1 MFYRSRRNL
10 ARWFTFSMGTIFFLF
25 AGVLYFVE
33 AVDELEKLDRLLY
46 KKTRVIATN
55 LKYEWETKTIDL
67 ENVPL
72 LGNNTRLL
80 NTELIYARWYNPEK
94 QLMRFFG
101 TPGFEELI
109 TQPGLE
115 TIKNETP
122 WVRQL
127 TLPVYQRGLL
137 IGYLQVGTPLTS
149 AQNNL
154 TQLRLIL
161 AIAVPIS
168 LGIIGITGWL
178 LAGIAMRP
186 IRQSYEQLQRF
197 TADASHELRAPLA
210 AILTNAQVGLITPV
224 KDGSQQL
231 LRLEKITKL
240 VESVSYLVSNLL
252 FLARHEGGL
261 TTESLP
267 KIDLTDLLNTIAKEY
282 QIQAHKQGLIFTFN
296 LPTQPIKLSV
306 EPTLLSQAVTN
317 LLTNAYKYT
326 PAGGIIQLR
335 LLTNGRPQ
343 APSFQDGE
351 RVTRSRQA
359 LITVEDSG
367 IGIPEADLPHIF
379 ERFYRVDTE
388 RSRNTGGFGLGL
400 AIAKQIVEAHGGKI
414 SVFSQVEQGTTFTI
428 KLPL

>member
-10 ARWFTFSMGTIFFLF
+10 ARWFTFSMGTIFVLF
-25 AGVLYFVE
+25 AGVLYYLE

-55 LKYEWETKTIDL
+55 LKYEFRTKTIDL

-80 NTELIYARWYNPEK
+80 NTELIYARWYSPKK

-101 TPGFEELI
+101 TPGFEKLT

-115 TIKNETP
+115 TIRNETP
-122 WVRQL
+122 WIRQL
-127 TLPVYQRGLL
+127 TLPVYQKGLL

-154 TQLRLIL
+154 TQLRLVL

-168 LGIIGITGWL
+168 LGLIGITGWI

-186 IRQSYEQLQRF
+186 IRQAYEQLQRF

-240 VESVSYLVSNLL
+240 VESVSHLVSNLL

-261 TTESLP
+261 AAESLP
-267 KIDLTDLLNTIAKEY
+267 EIDLTDLLNTIAEEY
-282 QIQAHKQGLIFTFN
+282 QTQAKEKSLIFTFD
-296 LPTQPIKLSV
+296 LPTQPVTLSA
-306 EPTLLSQAVTN
+306 EPNLLSQAVKN

-326 PAGGIIQLR
+326 PAGGKVQLR
-335 LLTNGRPQ
+335 L
-343 APSFQDGE
+343 F
-351 RVTRSRQA
+351 TRSRQA
-359 LITVEDSG
+359 LIIVEDSG
-367 IGIPEADLPHIF
+367 IGIPEADLAHIF
-379 ERFYRVDTE
+379 ERFYRVDSE

-400 AIAKQIVEAHGGKI
+400 AIVKQIIEAHGGKI
-414 SVFSQVEQGTTFTI
+414 TVSSKLKQGSTFTI
-428 KLPL
+428 QLPL

>member
-10 ARWFTFSMGTIFFLF
+10 ARWFTFSMGTIFVLF
-25 AGVLYFVE
+25 AGVLYYLE

-55 LKYEWETKTIDL
+55 LKYELRTKTIDL

-80 NTELIYARWYNPEK
+80 NTELIYARWYSPEK

-101 TPGFEELI
+101 TPGFEKLI

-115 TIKNETP
+115 TIRNETP
-122 WVRQL
+122 WIRQL
-127 TLPVYQRGLL
+127 TLPVYQKGLL

-149 AQNNL
+149 TQENL

-168 LGIIGITGWL
+168 LGIIGITGWI

-186 IRQSYEQLQRF
+186 IRQAYEQLQRF

-224 KDGSQQL
+224 RDGSQQL

-240 VESVSYLVSNLL
+240 VESVSQLVSNLL
-252 FLARHEGGL
+252 FLARHERGL
-261 TTESLP
+261 AAESLP
-267 KIDLTDLLNTIAKEY
+267 EIDLTDLLNTIAEEY
-282 QIQAHKQGLIFTFN
+282 QTQAKVKGLIFTYD
-296 LPTQPIKLSV
+296 LPTQPVKLSA
-306 EPTLLSQAVTN
+306 EPNLLSQAVTN

-326 PAGGIIQLR
+326 PAGGNVKLR
-335 LLTNGRPQ
+335 L
-343 APSFQDGE
+343 F
-351 RVTRSRQA
+351 TRSRQA
-359 LITVEDSG
+359 VIMVEDSG
-367 IGIPEADLPHIF
+367 IGIPKTDLPHIF
-379 ERFYRVDTE
+379 ERFYRVDSE
-388 RSRNTGGFGLGL
+388 RSRQTGGFGLGL
-400 AIAKQIVEAHGGKI
+400 AIAKQIIEAHSGKI
-414 SVFSQVEQGTTFTI
+414 IVASTLKQGTTFTI
-428 KLPL
+428 ELPL

>member
-10 ARWFTFSMGTIFFLF
+10 ARWFTFSMGTIFVLF

-55 LKYEWETKTIDL
+55 LKYEWDTETIDL

-80 NTELIYARWYNPEK
+80 NTELIYARWYSPEK

-127 TLPVYQRGLL
+127 TLPVYQKGLL

-161 AIAVPIS
+161 AIALPIS
-168 LGIIGITGWL
+168 LGMIGITGWI

-186 IRQSYEQLQRF
+186 IRQAYDQLQRF

-224 KDGSQQL
+224 RDGSQQL

-240 VESVSYLVSNLL
+240 VESVSHLVGNLL
-252 FLARHEGGL
+252 FLARHEGRL
-261 TTESLP
+261 AAESLP
-267 KIDLTDLLNTIAKEY
+267 EIDLTDLLKTITEEY
-282 QIQAHKQGLIFTFN
+282 QTQAKTKDLIFTSD
-296 LPTQPIKLSV
+296 LPTQPVKLSA
-306 EPTLLSQAVTN
+306 EPNLLSQAVTN

-326 PAGGIIQLR
+326 PAGGKVQLR
-335 LLTNGRPQ
+335 L
-343 APSFQDGE
+343 F
-351 RVTRSRQA
+351 TRSRQA
-359 LITVEDSG
+359 VIMVEDSG
-367 IGIPEADLPHIF
+367 IGIPETDLPHIF
-379 ERFYRVDTE
+379 GRFYRVDSE

-400 AIAKQIVEAHGGKI
+400 AIVKQIVEAHGGKI
-414 SVFSQVEQGTTFTI
+414 SVASTLKQGTTFTI
-428 KLPL
+428 ELSL

>member
-10 ARWFTFSMGTIFFLF
+10 ARWFTFSMGTIFVLF

-46 KKTRVIATN
+46 KKTRVIVTN
-55 LKYEWETKTIDL
+55 LRYEWETETIDL

-80 NTELIYARWYNPEK
+80 NTELIYARWYSPEK

-127 TLPVYQRGLL
+127 TLPVYQKGLL

-168 LGIIGITGWL
+168 LGIIGITGWI

-186 IRQSYEQLQRF
+186 IRQAYEQLQRF

-210 AILTNAQVGLITPV
+210 GILTNAQVGLITPV
-224 KDGSQQL
+224 RDGSQQL

-240 VESVSYLVSNLL
+240 VESVSHLVSNLL

-261 TTESLP
+261 AAESLP
-267 KIDLTDLLNTIAKEY
+267 EIDLTDLLKTIAEEY
-282 QIQAHKQGLIFTFN
+282 QTQAKAKGLIFTYD
-296 LPTQPIKLSV
+296 LPTQPVKLSA
-306 EPTLLSQAVTN
+306 EPNLLSQAVTN
-317 LLTNAYKYT
+317 LLTNACKYT
-326 PAGGIIQLR
+326 NAGGNVQLR
-335 LLTNGRPQ
+335 LFTH
-343 APSFQDGE
+343 
-351 RVTRSRQA
+351 SRQA
-359 LITVEDSG
+359 VIMVEDSG
-367 IGIPEADLPHIF
+367 IGIPKTDLPYIF
-379 ERFYRVDTE
+379 ERFYRVDSE

-400 AIAKQIVEAHGGKI
+400 AIVKQIVEAHSGKI
-414 SVFSQVEQGTTFTI
+414 SVASTLKQGSTFTI

>member
-1 MFYRSRRNL
+1 
-10 ARWFTFSMGTIFFLF
+10 
-25 AGVLYFVE
+25 
-33 AVDELEKLDRLLY
+33 
-46 KKTRVIATN
+46 
-55 LKYEWETKTIDL
+55 
-67 ENVPL
+67 L

-80 NTELIYARWYNPEK
+80 NTELIYARWYSPEK

-127 TLPVYQRGLL
+127 TLPVYQKGLL

-168 LGIIGITGWL
+168 LGIIGITGWI
-178 LAGIAMRP
+178 LAGIAMGP

-224 KDGSQQL
+224 RDGSQQL

-240 VESVSYLVSNLL
+240 VESVSHLVSNLL

-261 TTESLP
+261 AAESLP
-267 KIDLTDLLNTIAKEY
+267 EIDLTDLLKTIAKEY
-282 QIQAHKQGLIFTFN
+282 QTQAKAKGLIFTSD
-296 LPTQPIKLSV
+296 LPTQPIKLSA
-306 EPTLLSQAVTN
+306 EPNLLSQAVTN

-326 PAGGIIQLR
+326 PVGGKIQLR
-335 LLTNGRPQ
+335 LLTQ
-343 APSFQDGE
+343 
-351 RVTRSRQA
+351 SRQA
-359 LITVEDSG
+359 VIMVEDSG
-367 IGIPEADLPHIF
+367 IGIPKTDLPHIC
-379 ERFYRVDTE
+379 ERFYRVDSE
-388 RSRNTGGFGLGL
+388 GSRNTGGFGLGL
-400 AIAKQIVEAHGGKI
+400 AIVKQIVEAHSGKI
-414 SVFSQVEQGTTFTI
+414 SVASTLKQGTTFTI

>member
-10 ARWFTFSMGTIFFLF
+10 ARWFTFSMGTILVLF
-25 AGVLYFVE
+25 AGVLYYVE

-55 LKYEWETKTIDL
+55 LKYERETETIDL

-127 TLPVYQRGLL
+127 TLPVYQKELL

-154 TQLRLIL
+154 TELRLVL

-168 LGIIGITGWL
+168 LGIIGITGWI

-224 KDGSQQL
+224 RDGSQQL

-240 VESVSYLVSNLL
+240 VESVSHLVSNLL

-261 TTESLP
+261 DTESLP
-267 KIDLTDLLNTIAKEY
+267 EIDLTDLLNTIAKEY
-282 QIQAHKQGLIFTFN
+282 QIQAQKKGLIFTSD
-296 LPTQPIKLSV
+296 LPTQPVKLSA

-326 PAGGIIQLR
+326 TAGGQVK
-335 LLTNGRPQ
+335 LLL
-343 APSFQDGE
+343 F
-351 RVTRSRQA
+351 TRSRQA

-379 ERFYRVDTE
+379 ERFYRVDSE

-400 AIAKQIVEAHGGKI
+400 AIVKQIVEAHGGKI
-414 SVFSQVEQGTTFTI
+414 SVASTLKQGTTFTI
-428 KLPL
+428 ELPL